1 MIIKDRG
8 INMGTRLMLYLGILI
23 LGAYIGFKDKISEKL
38 KSQLNNI
45 QNICLLFLLFI
56 MGIKIGIDENVI
68 NSFFSIGLKA
78 FIMSIFTVG
87 FSIIGVFLVSKFILG
102 KRDKIESSNIAFSSF
117 WNGNRIFL
125 FINFSKWIN

>member
-1 MIIKDRG
+1 
-8 INMGTRLMLYLGILI
+8 MGARLLLYLGILI
-23 LGAYIGFKDKISEKL
+23 LGAYIGFKDKISEKM

-68 NSFFSIGLKA
+68 NNFFSLGFKA
-78 FIMSIFTVG
+78 VIMSIFTVG

-102 KRDKIESSNIAFSSF
+102 KRDEIES
-117 WNGNRIFL
+117 
-125 FINFSKWIN
+125 

>member
-1 MIIKDRG
+1 
-8 INMGTRLMLYLGILI
+8 MGTRLLLYLGILI

-78 FIMSIFTVG
+78 LIMSIFTVG
-87 FSIIGVFLVSKFILG
+87 FSIIGVLFVSKFILG
-102 KRDKIESSNIAFSSF
+102 KRDKIES
-117 WNGNRIFL
+117 
-125 FINFSKWIN
+125 

>member
-1 MIIKDRG
+1 
-8 INMGTRLMLYLGILI
+8 MGTRLLLYLGILI

-68 NSFFSIGLKA
+68 NSFLSLGLKA
-78 FIMSIFTVG
+78 IIMSVFTVG

-102 KRDKIESSNIAFSSF
+102 RKDKIES
-117 WNGNRIFL
+117 
-125 FINFSKWIN
+125 

>member
-1 MIIKDRG
+1 
-8 INMGTRLMLYLGILI
+8 MGSRLLLYLGILI
-23 LGAYIGFKDKISEKL
+23 LGAYIGFKDKISEKM

-68 NSFFSIGLKA
+68 NSFFSLGLKA
-78 FIMSIFTVG
+78 VIMSVFTVG

-102 KRDKIESSNIAFSSF
+102 RKDKIES
-117 WNGNRIFL
+117 
-125 FINFSKWIN
+125 

>member
-1 MIIKDRG
+1 
-8 INMGTRLMLYLGILI
+8 MGTRLLLYLGILI

-38 KSQLNNI
+38 KSRLGTI

-68 NSFFSIGLKA
+68 NSFLSIGVKA

-87 FSIIGVFLVSKFILG
+87 FSIIGVFLVSKFIIG
-102 KRDKIESSNIAFSSF
+102 KVKKIES
-117 WNGNRIFL
+117 
-125 FINFSKWIN
+125 

>member
-1 MIIKDRG
+1 
-8 INMGTRLMLYLGILI
+8 MGARLLLYLGILI
-23 LGAYIGFKDKISEKL
+23 LGAYIGFKDKISEKM

-68 NSFFSIGLKA
+68 NSFFSLGLKA
-78 FIMSIFTVG
+78 VIMSVFTVG

-102 KRDKIESSNIAFSSF
+102 RKDKIES
-117 WNGNRIFL
+117 
-125 FINFSKWIN
+125 

>member
-1 MIIKDRG
+1 
-8 INMGTRLMLYLGILI
+8 MGTRLLLYLGILI

-68 NSFFSIGLKA
+68 NSFFYIGLKA

-87 FSIIGVFLVSKFILG
+87 FSIIGVLFVSKFILE
-102 KRDKIESSNIAFSSF
+102 KRDKIES
-117 WNGNRIFL
+117 
-125 FINFSKWIN
+125 

>member
-1 MIIKDRG
+1 MEEAKSL
-8 INMGTRLMLYLGILI
+8 GTRLLLYLGILI

-38 KSQLNNI
+38 KGQLNNI
-45 QNICLLFLLFI
+45 QTICLLFLLFI

-68 NSFFSIGLKA
+68 NSFLSIGLKA

-102 KRDKIESSNIAFSSF
+102 KRDRVES
-117 WNGNRIFL
+117 
-125 FINFSKWIN
+125 